1 MASPSAV
8 AVPVSSLAKPKSV
21 SQVIKEAK
29 RSPFDDYSK
38 GLTVVKDKHFQ
49 NANEEL
55 GFAREYT
62 RITAERRPRTAKGL
76 DPILQRETSFHSRV
90 FPLI

>member
-1 MASPSAV
+1 MASASAV
-8 AVPVSSLAKPKSV
+8 AVPVSSLTKPKSV

-29 RSPFDDYSK
+29 RTPFDDYSK

-49 NANEEL
+49 HANEEL

-62 RITAERRPRTAKGL
+62 RITAERKPRFARGM
-76 DPILQRETSFHSRV
+76 DPILQRESSFHSRV
-90 FPLI
+90 V